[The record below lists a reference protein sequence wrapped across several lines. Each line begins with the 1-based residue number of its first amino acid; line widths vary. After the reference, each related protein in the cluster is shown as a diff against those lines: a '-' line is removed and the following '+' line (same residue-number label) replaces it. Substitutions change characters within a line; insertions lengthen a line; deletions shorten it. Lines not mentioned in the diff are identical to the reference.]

1 MQSTKATH
9 LLIVRLPKPPF
20 ILALTLVFALL
31 LEFGHDYACIAY
43 GINATNIDVYD
54 PMPGRNN
61 FNVTRNAFRYMIG
74 VVSRVLTE
82 YCLIQW

>member
-1 MQSTKATH
+1 MSIAF
-9 LLIVRLPKPPF
+9 LIIERRW
-20 ILALTLVFALL
+20 
-31 LEFGHDYACIAY
+31 HDHACIAY

-74 VVSRVLTE
+74 VVPRVLTE